1 MEILFQKGFIFF
13 PLSAILKNMKDTGET
28 QNHYQR
34 KACIFILFLLL
45 LIAVCAL
52 WITLGSKKE
61 EGVTADVY
69 QDGVL
74 IESIDLSAVP
84 ESYTLTVTGENG
96 CTNVV
101 EVRPGSI
108 GIISADCPDQ
118 ICVRQGFIGSP
129 LLPITCLP
137 NKLVIQL
144 RGHDAASEDGG
155 TVIPDMIAY

>member
-1 MEILFQKGFIFF
+1 M
-13 PLSAILKNMKDTGET
+13 
-28 QNHYQR
+28 
-34 KACIFILFLLL
+34 FLLL